1 MLLTFLTTKLLPP
14 TSHHQPHP
22 LHCPCPL
29 SVPIP
34 TQLWGFSEISCNVF
48 TVPQARSSPL
58 HKDPTPAM
66 SHLSASW
73 EYLGL
78 GTSSPSSLQQQR
90 KVRNRWRHCHG
101 SGDTFISCLSP
112 VLLLPSLGT
121 VCQLLYHELS
131 QQALWEPAEP
141 VSVLAGDAAHRAAGA
156 RVLRF
161 ALGHALRMLPEPA
174 ASSRDE
180 RSQPVPSCRT
190 RPACPAAGSLPSCQ
204 LPAGPPGPCSAS
216 GWRGGSKSGRK
227 ILAFGRSALRP
238 PRCPVCVRF
247 AL

>member
-34 TQLWGFSEISCNVF
+34 TQLWGFSKISCNVF

-78 GTSSPSSLQQQR
+78 GTSSPSSLQQHR
-90 KVRNRWRHCHG
+90 KVRNKPDGGTATVLGTPSSPVCPQCCSCPLWGQCASCYTTSCPSRHSG
-101 SGDTFISCLSP
+101 SQLSPCLSLQ
-112 VLLLPSLGT
+112 VTLHTGL
-121 VCQLLYHELS
+121 
-131 QQALWEPAEP
+131 
-141 VSVLAGDAAHRAAGA
+141 
-156 RVLRF
+156 
-161 ALGHALRMLPEPA
+161 
-174 ASSRDE
+174 
-180 RSQPVPSCRT
+180 PVPEFY
-190 RPACPAAGSLPSCQ
+190 
-204 LPAGPPGPCSAS
+204 AS
-216 GWRGGSKSGRK
+216 
-227 ILAFGRSALRP
+227 RSAMP
-238 PRCPVCVRF
+238 
-247 AL
+247 